1 MTEAQVRG
9 LQRDLNEFTDK
20 FLKYVTPLRVDGEMG
35 AATKKRIRMVKWY
48 LGYPKSE
55 RNAKAGAELRWRLN
69 NPKRYNREWAPA
81 RRLTTATT
89 RRVKQ
94 RRRATA
100 NHKKLAA
107 AAKQHGNGFGTFDGK
122 TVADWMI
129 PWLEKSRQ
137 NGWKGSVVSGVRTPS
152 YSEHL
157 CYEMCGRASCP
168 GRCAGRSSN
177 HNMLPNQGKPYGAL
191 DVSDYANFGRIQKQ
205 IGSPLHNAL
214 GARDPV
220 HFSASGR

>member
-1 MTEAQVRG
+1 MTEAQIRG

-20 FLKYVTPLRVDGEMG
+20 YLAYVTPLRVDGEMG
-35 AATKKRIRMVKWY
+35 AATKKRIRSVKWY
-48 LGYPKSE
+48 LGYPKAE

-69 NPKRYNREWAPA
+69 NPKKYSAKYALP
-81 RRLTTATT
+81 RRLATGVT

-94 RRRATA
+94 RRVATA

-107 AAKQHGNGFGTFDGK
+107 IAKQHKSGFGTFDGK
-122 TVADWMI
+122 TVAAWMI

-137 NGWKGSVVSGVRTPS
+137 NGWHGAVVSGVRTPA

-157 CYEMCGRASCP
+157 CLEMCGARSCP

-177 HNMLPNQGKPYGAL
+177 HNMEPGQGQPHGAL
-191 DVSDYANFGRIQKQ
+191 DVSDYINFGNIQHR
-205 IGSPLHNAL
+205 IGSPLRNAL
-214 GARDPV
+214 PNDRV